1 MDDLAVEAARERF
14 QARAVADLGKIT
26 VPRPRLMTERDAADA
41 VARLSKRAL
50 VSVSFG
56 TVVLAMLLGFILA
69 RWHVDQPT
77 FQTLWITLAATVG
90 SFYAVEGAVHRVR
103 WRTRAEAAART
114 GWATGVA
121 QVDQYVVGAVAID
134 LEDDRNLRLSIPKEI
149 HRRVPAQFRF
159 GEVLVAG
166 NGKAVTVLLTSGPML
181 IAAKAIPD

>member
-1 MDDLAVEAARERF
+1 MGDLAVEVAREKF
-14 QARAVADLGKIT
+14 QARAVVELGKVT
-26 VPRPRLMTERDAADA
+26 VPRTHLMAERDAADA

-50 VSVSFG
+50 VSASFG

-77 FQTLWITLAATVG
+77 FQTLWIVLAATVG

-114 GWATGVA
+114 GWTTGVA
-121 QVDQYVVGAVAID
+121 QVDQYVGGSVAIN
-134 LEDDRNLRLSIPKEI
+134 LEDDRKLRLSIPKEI
-149 HRRVPAQFRF
+149 NRRVPDPFRV

-166 NGKAVTVLLTSGPML
+166 NGNAVSVLLTSGPLL